1 MGANFESVIL
11 TCQVP
16 SVKPQQMESVND
28 KEGNDRTCLSP
39 IITTR
44 HIKTHYSETIEGSV
58 SCEIKIQKVK
68 IPSLKEPW
76 LRPLASWV
84 SRQEDG
90 GAGVEIENNKRV
102 DLTCMR
108 DIEAMAVLM
117 SKCENANFE
126 EINFFWNGHHG
137 HGEGDA
143 GELDEDG
150 ETQMGAEGW
159 AALGKAMSQG
169 RHQVVS
175 FGVFKSQMF
184 HAKMEDVKKIWDGL
198 SDLPELDAYFWLK
211 ISEGEEVFKK
221 KHGDDGWLALEK
233 CLTLT
238 DDEWWFLVASP
249 ADTDF
254 YYEDDDELTQKEWLV
269 GMKETLG
276 ERIREVA
283 REDE

>member
-1 MGANFESVIL
+1 M
-11 TCQVP
+11 TR
-16 SVKPQQMESVND
+16 K
-28 KEGNDRTCLSP
+28 GNDRTCLSP

-44 HIKTHYSETIEGSV
+44 HIKTHYLETIQGSV
-58 SCEIKIQKVK
+58 SCEIKIQRVKV
-68 IPSLKEPW
+68 PSLKEPW

-126 EINFFWNGHHG
+126 RINFYWNGHHG
-137 HGEGDA
+137 HGEGDP

-198 SDLPELDAYFWLK
+198 SDLPELDAYFCLK
-211 ISEGEEVFKK
+211 ISEGEELFKK

-233 CLTLT
+233 CLTMT

-254 YYEDDDELTQKEWLV
+254 YYEDDDEQTQKEWLV
-269 GMKETLG
+269 RMKETLG